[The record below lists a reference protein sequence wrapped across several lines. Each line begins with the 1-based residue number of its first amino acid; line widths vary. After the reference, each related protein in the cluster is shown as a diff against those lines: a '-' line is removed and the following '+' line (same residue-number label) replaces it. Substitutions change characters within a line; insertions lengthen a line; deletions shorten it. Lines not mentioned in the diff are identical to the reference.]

1 MCHVKINDGQN
12 LIFGVAKINAKK
24 MGNVITQEQEAQ
36 RGEKRKRSSDE
47 DDVEDV
53 NAKRQKISDDQ
64 ISEVS
69 KAVDKT
75 NPYLIWIAKNKFA
88 GYVGVALNNLVIDD
102 DFDTWKND
110 DTKKM
115 WEKFFNEVETEYMT
129 KEELKVLWDD
139 IWKNFEE
146 SKGKMIFIEKK

>member
-1 MCHVKINDGQN
+1 
-12 LIFGVAKINAKK
+12 